1 MEIAKKTTII
11 TGVSSGLGAAIAI
24 AFVAKSATVYG
35 LARNAEMLQK
45 QI

>member
-11 TGVSSGLGAAIAI
+11 TGVSSGLGAALTI
-24 AFVAKSATVYG
+24 AFVVKGGTVYG